1 MKLNYQNIYGYL
13 FFRLL
18 LIQSPHKHTKYVI
31 TVENKRK
38 DYYLLMI
45 QSEIWK
51 INNWLKHINE

>member
-1 MKLNYQNIYGYL
+1 MKLNYQNFYECL

-18 LIQSPHKHTKYVI
+18 LIQSPHKHTKYII
-31 TVENKRK
+31 TVETKRK
-38 DYYLLMI
+38 GYYLQMI